1 MPGEFIIA
9 HNFNPEVIFLSSPS
23 TILVQIFNTLG
34 YSSQLFFR
42 LYLKFFK
49 NNEESNE
56 LLQWYL
62 VIILGIAY
70 VIPTFSILLGMSIYW
85 TLCVILIL
93 QFVLIPGMILLCHE
107 NAHQYYFSNH
117 PKLHRVVLYLKHA
130 SDKFFYICLS
140 QSQPQEPSLNLH
152 EPVIDDMV
160 QESNLQVIAIQAASR
175 LELAQQAVQE
185 QQTQNL
191 QVQSTSFDV
200 TKSTRK
206 NLQAKG
212 SKAHVP

>member
-1 MPGEFIIA
+1 MPGEIIIT
-9 HNFNPEVIFLSSPS
+9 HNFNPEFIFLSNPS
-23 TILVQIFNTLG
+23 TIVVQIFNTLG
-34 YSSQLFFR
+34 YLPQLFFR

-70 VIPTFSILLGMSIYW
+70 VIPTFSILLGICIYW

-107 NAHQYYFSNH
+107 NAHQFYFSNH
-117 PKLHRVVLYLKHA
+117 PKLHRIVLYVKHT
-130 SDKFFYICLS
+130 SEKFFYICF
-140 QSQPQEPSLNLH
+140 SQPKPQTQDPSPNLH

-160 QESNLQVIAIQAASR
+160 QESNLQVITIQAASR
-175 LELAQQAVQE
+175 QELAQKAAQD

-191 QVQSTSFDV
+191 QVQSTSVDA
-200 TKSTRK
+200 TKST
-206 NLQAKG
+206 
-212 SKAHVP
+212 